1 MSGISKLFDQ
11 PEVIKSPQTGAL
23 YTVIAH
29 KGASKF
35 AINCRLEKRD
45 KDIGLVLRMIEIKA
59 PTGQEWPVF
68 TSFGFRD
75 VDRYKNSDGPDIHLF
90 RGDKFYMPVTAY
102 PCSPQDFTKMMDE
115 QKVFPQVK
123 EWLTGLV
130 LACEGT
136 MVISDAAFDA
146 VLSHGFEEI
155 PTELK
160 KLFKLPEIVAK
171 PFKKPPPPSE
181 QDKDL
186 DPHNTPDMADDYPED
201 GDDFNEGNV

>member
-1 MSGISKLFDQ
+1 MSEITKLFDQ
-11 PEVIKSPQTGAL
+11 PEVIKSPQTKNL

-35 AINCRLEKRD
+35 AINCTLTKMD
-45 KDIGLVLRMIEIKA
+45 KDIGLTLRMIEIKA

-75 VDRYKNSDGPDIHLF
+75 VDRYKNSEGPDIHLF

-102 PCSPQDFTKMMDE
+102 PCSPQDFNRMLDE
-115 QKVFPQVK
+115 QKVFQQIK
-123 EWLTGLV
+123 DWLTKLIKDCDGELV
-130 LACEGT
+130 VSE
-136 MVISDAAFDA
+136 AAFDA
-146 VLSHGFEEI
+146 TLSANFESI
-155 PTELK
+155 PGDLK
-160 KLFKLPEIVAK
+160 PLFKLPVLVVK
-171 PFKKPPPPSE
+171 PFKKPPPPSQ

-186 DPHNTPDMADDYPED
+186 DPYNTPDMADDDPED

>member
-1 MSGISKLFDQ
+1 MSDISKLFEQ
-11 PEVIKSPQTGAL
+11 PEVIKSPQTKAL

-35 AINCRLEKRD
+35 AINCRLEKRE
-45 KDIGLVLRMIEIKA
+45 KDIGLILRMIEIKA

-102 PCSPQDFTKMMDE
+102 PCSPQDFTKMLDE
-115 QKVFPQVK
+115 QKVFSQIK

-146 VLSHGFEEI
+146 ALSHNFEEI

-160 KLFKLPEIVAK
+160 KLFKLPELGTPK
-171 PFKKPPPPSE
+171 PFKKKAPPSE
-181 QDKDL
+181 QDHDL
-186 DPHNTPDMADDYPED
+186 DPYNTPDMADDDDEED
-201 GDDFNEGNV
+201 GNH

>member
-1 MSGISKLFDQ
+1 MSDISKLFDQ
-11 PEVIKSPQTGAL
+11 PEIIKSPQTKAL

-35 AINCRLEKRD
+35 AINCRLEKHE

-68 TSFGFRD
+68 TSFGFRE

-102 PCSPQDFTKMMDE
+102 PCSPQDFTKMLDE
-115 QKVFPQVK
+115 QKVFPQIK
-123 EWLTGLV
+123 EWLTGLI

-146 VLSHGFEEI
+146 ALSHSFEEI

-160 KLFKLPEIVAK
+160 KLFKLPDLSNVK
-171 PFKKPPPPSE
+171 PFKPKKSSHHEDDDSE
-181 QDKDL
+181 YQ
-186 DPHNTPDMADDYPED
+186 
-201 GDDFNEGNV
+201 